1 MQLQLPMVVG
11 KKVTEVE
18 KEEKKEVE
26 TMKLRWEQSRSYC
39 SYIMYFWPR
48 QILFPKSKM
57 LSRWDQRGEAELRM
71 EEGTLASKEQRQVN
85 LFIKILQP
93 SEIEFFFETYYR
105 SIIVVR
111 CWKVS
116 WLIMWVVWGSV
127 EKPRSFFP
135 CSPPPHCADTSD
147 LSLLS

>member
-26 TMKLRWEQSRSYC
+26 TMKLRWDQSR
-39 SYIMYFWPR
+39 YFVFIVFLSSP
-48 QILFPKSKM
+48 IIFPKSTM
-57 LSRWDQRGEAELRM
+57 LSRWDQRGVAELRM